1 VRNHILEERK
11 VSKYFAIMVDG
22 TPDASH
28 TEQTTFILRYL
39 TKDGEIFTVQ
49 ERFLAFVDC
58 FEKSDLEIANLVLKT
73 LEKYGI
79 PIADC

>member
-1 VRNHILEERK
+1 M
-11 VSKYFAIMVDG
+11 S
-22 TPDASH
+22 
-28 TEQTTFILRYL
+28 EQTTFILRYL
-39 TKDGEIFTVQ
+39 TNDGEIFTVQ

-58 FEKSDLEIANLVLKT
+58 LEKLGLEIANVILKT